1 MDEKY
6 KKKLQLLI
14 IDKILF
20 GFIILAVSYALNIWI
35 ENHFREAE
43 RRAQVAQSVSTVFT
57 DVIVEERGQIKV
69 SMERFLG
76 EVNSY
81 VPHADPDIMK
91 FKKLQ
96 GLLDEINDS
105 IELQIG
111 EVAPDFL
118 EKEDVK
124 SFTKAL
130 RNCKRFLQDTPP
142 QELLGKDI
150 KKKLNNVRE
159 AYKKFLRAIRE
170 VSIDLALKDY
180 KFVKDRLDK
189 L

>member
-6 KKKLQLLI
+6 KKELQLLI

-20 GFIILAVSYALNIWI
+20 GFIILAVSYALNIQI

-43 RRAQVAQSVSTVFT
+43 RRTQVAQSVSTVFT
-57 DVIVEERGQIKV
+57 DLIVQERGQIKV
-69 SMERFLG
+69 AMEKFLE

-81 VPHADPDIMK
+81 VPHADHDLME
-91 FKKLQ
+91 FGKLQ

-105 IELQIG
+105 IDLQIG
-111 EVAPDFL
+111 EVAPEFL

-124 SFTKAL
+124 SFREKL
-130 RNCKRFLQDTPP
+130 RNCKRFLQDTPS
-142 QELLGKDI
+142 QKLLGNDI
-150 KKKLNNVRE
+150 KKELNNVRE
-159 AYKKFLRAIRE
+159 SYKKFLDAIRE

-180 KFVKDRLDK
+180 KSVKDRLDE